1 MFVSTTAKKGPKN
14 AFLVCECVIYV
25 AFWIP
30 SIKRNKFVHEK
41 YQQQQQQQQWNLR
54 NWINF
59 FLMYKQ
65 KPPMRIL
72 KSVRHLPS
80 THTHT
85 RTREKKKTTNVM
97 NKESRNWA
105 FVERKNSLP
114 DNFNVKSIFSTL
126 LIMYEMHTNIFLSCE
141 YSNCWISRVYLCL
154 LTSVR
159 VCLFFFVSVCPCQVY
174 L

>member
-1 MFVSTTAKKGPKN
+1 MWVCYICSILNTVNKTQQIRAREIPTTTTTATMKPTKLDK
-14 AFLVCECVIYV
+14 L
-25 AFWIP
+25 
-30 SIKRNKFVHEK
+30 
-41 YQQQQQQQQWNLR
+41 
-54 NWINF
+54 F
-59 FLMYKQ
+59 FNVQAKTTDENT
-65 KPPMRIL
+65 KERETFT
-72 KSVRHLPS
+72 KH

>member
-1 MFVSTTAKKGPKN
+1 
-14 AFLVCECVIYV
+14 
-25 AFWIP
+25 
-30 SIKRNKFVHEK
+30 
-41 YQQQQQQQQWNLR
+41 
-54 NWINF
+54 
-59 FLMYKQ
+59 MYKQ

-141 YSNCWISRVYLCL
+141 YSNYWISRVYLCL

-159 VCLFFFVSVCPCQVY
+159 VCLFFLFRFVPVRYICNFSITVAMHTLHLDQRGRQCSRVIYSHTQFQIIFV
-174 L
+174 